1 MMRPD
6 AHGRF
11 KAGRIKAIAVSKA
24 VRAITREAAAITRQL
39 KQRQGG
45 RRPDTDQLLTGF
57 PRHYAPR
64 GRTMAERALTSF
76 KTELARIKAEFAQVE
91 PKAGKLDSDDEQH
104 LARWEIDDRAEDVW
118 KTIQINAFGPI
129 PCGPNPTF
137 EPLDGFIVAV
147 LLARRAADNIDN
159 VYRQQRT
166 RRARYLELA
175 ENAERFAKFY
185 KTVLS
190 EPPPIPSIAHKK
202 VRLRAEIYESDAKM
216 MRKLAGKA
224 PKALRIS
231 REDRKGSRRRVA
243 FMSSISEFISI
254 LCGKPLDNVVAILT
268 DIAFPGREA
277 TSLEQV
283 RSARRDTTR
292 IERSKTRNGRSK
304 GRNRR
309 SKVRGASA

>member
-1 MMRPD
+1 M
-6 AHGRF
+6 
-11 KAGRIKAIAVSKA
+11 AG
-24 VRAITREAAAITRQL
+24 
-39 KQRQGG
+39 
-45 RRPDTDQLLTGF
+45 
-57 PRHYAPR
+57 
-64 GRTMAERALTSF
+64 RALTSF

-118 KTIQINAFGPI
+118 KTIQIHAFGPI
-129 PCGPNPTF
+129 PCGPTTF

-175 ENAERFAKFY
+175 KNAERFAKFY

-190 EPPPIPSIAHKK
+190 EPPPIPSIAYKK
-202 VRLRAEIYESDAKM
+202 VRLRAEIYESDAKI

-231 REDRKGSRRRVA
+231 CEDRKGSRRRVA

-277 TSLEQV
+277 TSLEEV

-292 IERSKTRNGRSK
+292 IGRSK
-304 GRNRR
+304 PRIGRSKRRIGRSKPRIGRSKPRNRGFK
-309 SKVRGASA
+309 S